1 MFKQILVALEASE
14 SDIVYFCE
22 ADVLYHP
29 SHFDFTPSKKDVFY
43 YNENVWK
50 LDAKTGHALHYEC
63 RQVSGIAKTY
73 SYNPETE
80 LNRLTYKFRD
90 ESKKEKR
97 QEKFKPLREK
107 PPEDE

>member
-1 MFKQILVALEASE
+1 MKGWPV
-14 SDIVYFCE
+14 IVIAIIGGFLCIY
-22 ADVLYHP
+22 AKGLMHVL
-29 SHFDFTPSKKDVFY
+29 
-43 YNENVWK
+43 
-50 LDAKTGHALHYEC
+50 